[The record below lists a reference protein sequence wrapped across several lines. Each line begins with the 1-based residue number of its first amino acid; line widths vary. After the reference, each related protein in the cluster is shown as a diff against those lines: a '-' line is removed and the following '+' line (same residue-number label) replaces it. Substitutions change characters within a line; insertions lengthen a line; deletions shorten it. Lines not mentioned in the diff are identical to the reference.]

1 MIIKFI
7 QKVLAKKYTIDLKV
21 FRKVKVSKIP
31 KIKKTS
37 AYYSGTDGY
46 IYYKDYAVK
55 AKGRIIKVYETDKF
69 IVIWGINNHL
79 YVYDKKL
86 NLLKDIILDKRVNA
100 FYIMG
105 NGWLYYAIYDNIFKY
120 RIK

>member
-1 MIIKFI
+1 M
-7 QKVLAKKYTIDLKV
+7 
-21 FRKVKVSKIP
+21 
-31 KIKKTS
+31 
-37 AYYSGTDGY
+37 
-46 IYYKDYAVK
+46 
-55 AKGRIIKVYETDKF
+55 YETDKF